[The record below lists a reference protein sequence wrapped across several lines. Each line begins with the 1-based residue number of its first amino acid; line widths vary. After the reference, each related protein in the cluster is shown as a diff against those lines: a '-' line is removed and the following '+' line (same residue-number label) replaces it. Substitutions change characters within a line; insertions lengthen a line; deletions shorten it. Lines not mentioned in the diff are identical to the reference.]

1 MKRFLLL
8 CLCLCLMCAAALA
21 QSAPEILLAGET
33 HGVKAIMDQELQ
45 MWQQCY
51 HDKGMRHLFLELPCY
66 TTDYLNLWM
75 QEESDSILLTLYID
89 WEGTAYH
96 SDDQL
101 NFLRTIK
108 ETCPETIF
116 HGTDVGHQYYSTG
129 ARYLTYLQS
138 QGLENSALF
147 SKTQQRIQQGE
158 QFYRTRDDVYRENMM
173 VQNFVDE
180 FSLLQD
186 QRIMGIYGSAHT
198 ELDSLNHA
206 GTVSNMATQLQ
217 TVHGYAI
224 EVVDLRAT
232 PLSVTTLDVGGKS
245 YAAGYLGRQELA
257 AVFPQYQ
264 YRDFYRLE
272 DAYADFQ
279 HCPVTGDVLPYNNYP
294 VPVTQGQ
301 VFVIDYMLQDGT
313 IQRMLYRADGQ
324 LWNDMP
330 VTQQFLVE

>member
-1 MKRFLLL
+1 MKRFLALCF
-8 CLCLCLMCAAALA
+8 CLCLLPFSCLA

-51 HDKGMRHLFLELPCY
+51 HDRDMRHLFLELPCY

-75 QEESDSILLTLYID
+75 QEESDSILFTLYTD

-96 SDDQL
+96 SADQL

-108 ETCPETIF
+108 ATCPETIF
-116 HGTDVGHQYYSTG
+116 HGTDVGHQYHSTG
-129 ARYLTYLQS
+129 ARYLLDLQN

-147 SKTQQRIQQGE
+147 TKTQQRIQQGE
-158 QFYRTRDDVYRENMM
+158 QYYTTRDDAYRENMM
-173 VQNFVDE
+173 VQNFVE
-180 FSLLQD
+180 ELNSMQD

-198 ELDSLNHA
+198 TLNSMNFA

-217 TVHGYAI
+217 AVYGYAI
-224 EVVDLRAT
+224 GVVDLRTT
-232 PLSVTTLDVGGKS
+232 PLSVTTLEVGGKS
-245 YAAGYLGRQELA
+245 YTAGYMGQQELA
-257 AVFPQYQ
+257 MVFPQFQ
-264 YRDFYRLE
+264 HRDFYRLE

-294 VPVTQGQ
+294 FPVTQGQ
-301 VFVIDYMLQDGT
+301 VFVIDYTLQDGT
-313 IQRMLYRADGQ
+313 VQRMLYRADGQ
-324 LWNDMP
+324 VWNDML